1 MALSLSSSD
10 GIEKPLAHPGLNAEP
25 RYRFRHTIGRS
36 LAPSP
41 PPTGTVP
48 ATEQTSTALRL
59 RLSAAADEATPARRP
74 LPRFIIEVMGGES
87 FVVKWPADLTRA
99 LDAGQHDRLVDWLQ
113 AASETEPRHFAPGP
127 GLHRAVYAVSAL
139 HKRSGEPAVV
149 RTLNVEL
156 EMRRDEEGGFT
167 AQRLRLATSK
177 IDVALPSSAVAF
189 DVPGLPASALLPDA
203 LASDGEW
210 MDLLRPSASSAEQ
223 NGAGARIVGERAI
236 QVWWPVDG
244 RPGHHV
250 VLALKPMPL
259 LGGWK
264 VATAEII

>member
-99 LDAGQHDRLVDWLQ
+99 LDAALVDD
-113 AASETEPRHFAPGP
+113 SRVFHGVTPVEPEDPMQP
-127 GLHRAVYAVSAL
+127 SHRDVLVVTFRR
-139 HKRSGEPAVV
+139 RSG
-149 RTLNVEL
+149 R
-156 EMRRDEEGGFT
+156 
-167 AQRLRLATSK
+167 
-177 IDVALPSSAVAF
+177 
-189 DVPGLPASALLPDA
+189 
-203 LASDGEW
+203 
-210 MDLLRPSASSAEQ
+210 
-223 NGAGARIVGERAI
+223 
-236 QVWWPVDG
+236 
-244 RPGHHV
+244 
-250 VLALKPMPL
+250 
-259 LGGWK
+259 
-264 VATAEII
+264 